1 MRLLVID
8 DDEGMRRSL
17 ARVLTG
23 AGYECATAG
32 STAEARGVLGTDAVD
47 LLICD
52 VRMPDE
58 SGLDLIATLHHEPES
73 PPVLMISG
81 EDDPLVA
88 EVAIEHG
95 AYGYLVKP
103 FDNRE
108 LLINVSNAL
117 HRRRLEERERNHR
130 ANLELAVTE
139 RSREL
144 AETVARLERSRHE
157 LHRSRQETIHRLSRA
172 VELRDAE
179 TGGHIERIGE
189 NSALLAE
196 RLGIEP
202 PTVSLLRAASPMHDV
217 GKIGIPDEILLKP
230 GRLTPGER
238 TTMEQHATIG
248 WRILSGSD
256 SDLLNLAASIAL
268 THHERFDGSGYP
280 RGLQGDGIPIEGRLV
295 AVADV
300 FDALTHDRVYRPA
313 YSLDEAVE
321 IMRLGRGT
329 HFDPQVLDV
338 LLDSVEDYTD
348 RPVPSQLPRIGDGQ
362 PRTEAAR
369 SAPVMGGDRS
379 NGTPWGPQ
387 AATSI

>member
-17 ARVLTG
+17 ARVLNG
-23 AGYECATAG
+23 SGYECATAA
-32 STAEARGVLGTDAVD
+32 STAEARGVLTTSAVD
-47 LLICD
+47 LLVCD
-52 VRMPDE
+52 VRMPGE
-58 SGLDLIATLHHEPES
+58 SGLDLIASLHREDG

-95 AYGYLVKP
+95 AYGYMVKP

-117 HRRRLEERERNHR
+117 HRRRLEQRERSHR
-130 ANLELAVTE
+130 ANLEAAVAE

-144 AETVARLERSRHE
+144 ADTVARLERSRHE

-189 NSALLAE
+189 NTALLGA
-196 RLGIEP
+196 RLGLDRD
-202 PTVSLLRAASPMHDV
+202 TVNLLRAASPMHDV

-230 GRLTPGER
+230 GKLTAAER
-238 TTMEQHATIG
+238 EVMERHATIG
-248 WRILSGSD
+248 WQILSGSD
-256 SDLLNLAASIAL
+256 SDLLNLAASIAF

-280 RGLQGDGIPIEGRLV
+280 HGTRGDQIPIEGRLV

-313 YSLDEAVE
+313 YGLEEAVE
-321 IMRLGRGT
+321 IMRLGRGS
-329 HFDPQVLDV
+329 HFDPDVLDV
-338 LLDSVEDYTD
+338 LLRSVEDFTD
-348 RPVPSQLPRIGDGQ
+348 RPSLTELPRIGDGQ
-362 PRTEAAR
+362 RQTEPARSGPMMGGNRSSAEWAAR
-369 SAPVMGGDRS
+369 
-379 NGTPWGPQ
+379 
-387 AATSI
+387 AATSS